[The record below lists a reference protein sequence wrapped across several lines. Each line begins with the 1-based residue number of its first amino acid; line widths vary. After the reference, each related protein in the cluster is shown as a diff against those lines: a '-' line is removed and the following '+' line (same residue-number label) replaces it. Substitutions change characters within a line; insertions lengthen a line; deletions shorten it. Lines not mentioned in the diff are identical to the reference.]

1 MNFRFSLA
9 CVSVLTLAL
18 LGCNTDSN
26 TPAPAHDHGHEHGD
40 GHQHASTL
48 EEGVEQLE
56 TLKGQIEKAFTS
68 GSPADADE
76 ALHSVGHLI
85 DDDIVGIAE
94 KSDLSADDKKAVKDA
109 ADVLMTKY
117 GELHEAVHGKGADEV
132 DTSVYDTVAKDIDEA
147 LHALQQLAGH
157 EHHDGHDEGHD
168 GHDEGHDGHD
178 EGHDGHDEDHED
190 GDDHADAEGNS
201 PQEGEAAAADDA
213 SEEGKTSSE

>member
-178 EGHDGHDEDHED
+178 EDHED

>member
-9 CVSVLTLAL
+9 CVSLLTLAL

-26 TPAPAHDHGHEHGD
+26 PPAPAHDHGHEHGD

-56 TLKGQIEKAFTS
+56 TLQGQIEKAFTS

-168 GHDEGHDGHD
+168 GHDE
-178 EGHDGHDEDHED
+178 DHED
-190 GDDHADAEGNS
+190 GDDHAGAEGNT
-201 PQEGEAAAADDA
+201 PQEGEAAADDA

>member
-1 MNFRFSLA
+1 MNFHFSLA

-117 GELHEAVHGKGADEV
+117 GELHEAVHGKAADEV

-147 LHALQQLAGH
+147 LHALQHLAGH
-157 EHHDGHDEGHD
+157 EHHDGHDHD
-168 GHDEGHDGHD
+168 GGHDEN
-178 EGHDGHDEDHED
+178 HDGHDEDHED
-190 GDDHADAEGNS
+190 GDDHADADGS
-201 PQEGEAAAADDA
+201 TPQDGEAAADDA
-213 SEEGKTSSE
+213 SGEGQTSSE